1 MTISTGLIDADDI
14 QAEYFTQ
21 VTALQSQALRG
32 QKDFVVPLMVPA
44 LVTSTALA
52 ARIVDFTAPDD
63 LELRTLRCSVTSG
76 TASIVVTAA
85 LTVTDGDTTYLL
97 DNTVSVSVTSV
108 VGTAHGNVDARAT
121 TNPIRVRLLRGVR
134 YRLSISSPSATA
146 TNVSAALVLR
156 TRRRRR

>member
-1 MTISTGLIDADDI
+1 VSIPTGLIVAADI
-14 QAEYFTQ
+14 QAEYDT
-21 VTALQSQALRG
+21 LLISINNQSLRG
-32 QKDFVVPLMVPA
+32 QKDFAIPLMVPA
-44 LVTSTALA
+44 LTTSTALS

-76 TASIVVTAA
+76 MAGIIVTAA

-97 DNTVSVSVTSV
+97 DNTVSVSVTSI
-108 VGTAHGNVDARAT
+108 VGTAHGNVDVRST

>member
-1 MTISTGLIDADDI
+1 MSIPTGLIVAADI
-14 QAEYFTQ
+14 QAEYDT
-21 VTALQSQALRG
+21 LLISINNQSLRG
-32 QKDFVVPLMVPA
+32 QKDFAIPLMVPA
-44 LVTSTALA
+44 LTTSTALS

-76 TASIVVTAA
+76 MAGIIVTAA

-97 DNTVSVSVTSV
+97 DNTVSVSVTSI
-108 VGTAHGNVDARAT
+108 VGTAHGNVDVRST

>member
-1 MTISTGLIDADDI
+1 
-14 QAEYFTQ
+14 
-21 VTALQSQALRG
+21 
-32 QKDFVVPLMVPA
+32 
-44 LVTSTALA
+44 
-52 ARIVDFTAPDD
+52 VDFTAPDD

-97 DNTVSVSVTSV
+97 DNTVSVDVTSI
-108 VGTAHGNVDARAT
+108 VGTAHGNVDVRTT